1 MNTHMTTYIESVDV
15 QELMNSMR
23 KKKIQLWTEDGKLK
37 FKAPKGVMEP
47 NDLELLKENKEKILD
62 YLESENKTMTIQN
75 DLPNRYKP
83 FPLTD
88 VQSAYLLGRNPG
100 FRYGGV
106 ACHLYMELKYNA
118 LDHKLVE
125 NTWNRLVQRHE
136 MLRATV
142 SNQGFQSI
150 QQETPR
156 FTVSYQDV
164 SSLAIQ
170 EQASV
175 LEKVRGQMSHRVY
188 DTEQWPLFDIAVTTT
203 QWEQK
208 KESVLHFSME
218 FLIADWISMWMLMA
232 EFETLYFNPDIQLSP
247 LSLSFRDYAI
257 AERGI
262 RETPA
267 YAKDRNYWMNR
278 VETLP
283 AGPTL
288 PVSRR
293 ENTASNHFTRN
304 STLIEKKKW
313 ESFKA
318 TANSHGITPTSAVA
332 AVYAYVLERWS
343 ETDHFCLNLTVLNR
357 MPLHP
362 EVHQIVGDFTSVSL
376 LEVDYREP
384 KVFSE
389 TAKNMNIQLFD
400 DLDHPLFTGVEVLRE
415 MTKKQQNG
423 RVLLPVVLTSAI
435 GLLDTGE
442 DAGLK
447 GQIGDYNISQT
458 PQVFIDCQ
466 VVDTAQGLSVNWD
479 TRDGIFPEQMIDD
492 MFSTFETLLN
502 ELSDHPE
509 SWHKK
514 DLITLP
520 SRHQEERDQLNH
532 EPAMLPESLLH
543 EPTFKN
549 FKKNA
554 DKTAIVDEYGSFT
567 YQDIEEKTAAIALQ
581 LQQLGCKEQDKVA
594 ITLPKSHHQVTSVL
608 AVLALGGVY
617 VPIDLNQPVERRTK
631 IIKNAGIKYVLTS
644 DEISQQGYGTEN
656 GVHIIAVDTLQHDKE
671 TGLDTISAHTKQDC
685 NAPAYVIYTSG
696 STGEPKGV
704 MISHLGAMNTIE
716 DINRRFNIDEKDSV
730 LALSQLGFDLSVYD
744 IFGMLGLGGTL
755 IYPNP
760 DRQRDPSHWL
770 ELMQN
775 YQITVWNTAPAL
787 MQMFVNF
794 LETEKQEIRTSLSHF
809 RLALLSGDWIPLNLP
824 DTLKQLVPSVQLIS
838 LGGATEA
845 SIWSN
850 FHMYKGLQP
859 DWNSIPYGRP
869 LSNQGFR
876 ILDEQMR
883 DCPEWKSGD
892 LFITGSGLALEYFND
907 PDLTDERFFLHPSD
921 GERMYKTGDLGR
933 YMPGGEIEFLGRR
946 DKQVKIRGHRIELG
960 EIESALTT
968 HPDVSNAVVIAKT
981 HTENSKIKTLFGF
994 IVPSGNQ
1001 SDSDFTSE
1009 IVQFL
1014 GKKVPAYMV
1023 PSHLQVIDRIPVTVN
1038 GKVDIKKLEELCIL
1052 DTGKTTTGNQDFT
1065 DELEKTIHDLWCSS
1079 LGLDYIDKHQN
1090 LNDFGADS
1098 LISAQMAGKLRD
1110 IFVEK
1115 GQQHLTFD
1123 LILRQILTSPTIADL
1138 ADFFRDQENNA
1149 GVQKKAE
1156 ETKKETRIG
1165 TLTHFGGDSS
1175 GMHRIILH
1183 AGGGTLERYKHLI
1196 REMVN
1201 QNSGAVYGISVGDFD
1216 AYCAI
1221 ESDQLVERISD
1232 DYCASI
1238 IENGAKQVQLIGYS
1252 IGSMIA
1258 VEMARRLSE
1267 KGIEVADLCIIDAIR
1282 VPFKVYDDLFVEFRF
1297 LPNLGINPADAGFGE
1312 MNGKLFMEWV
1322 TQTLQQNKNELP
1334 EGAIFTMQGNSE
1346 LVQISSV
1353 FNKMKAASQSE
1364 RFDAYLDAMK
1374 RLSGR
1379 EMPKELLERTY
1390 RTFAQNFK
1398 ASRFV
1403 SPPYFGD
1410 IRYFK
1415 AKDQGTTT
1423 ATGINDDIVELWSEI
1438 SLGTLDITDI
1448 EGDHLGCVGE
1458 EYTPDLARHLEISDQ

>member
-1 MNTHMTTYIESVDV
+1 MTTYIQSVDV
-15 QELMNSMR
+15 HELMNNMR

-37 FKAPKGVMEP
+37 FKAPKGVMEQ
-47 NDLELLKENKEKILD
+47 NDLEFLKENKAKILD
-62 YLESENKTMTIQN
+62 YLESENKGMTIQE

-118 LDHKLVE
+118 LDHELVE

-156 FTVSYQDV
+156 FRVSYKDV
-164 SSLAIQ
+164 SLLNVS
-170 EQASV
+170 EQTAV
-175 LEKVRGQMSHRVY
+175 LDEVREHMSHRVY
-188 DTEQWPLFDIAVTTT
+188 HTEQWPLFDIAVTTV
-203 QWEQK
+203 QCDQK

-232 EFETLYFNPDIQLSP
+232 EFEKLYFNPGIQLAP
-247 LSLSFRDYAI
+247 LHLSFRDYVI

-267 YAKDRNYWMNR
+267 YAKDKNYWLNR
-278 VETLP
+278 VDTLP
-283 AGPTL
+283 AGPSL
-288 PVSRR
+288 PLSRR
-293 ENTASNHFTRN
+293 ENTSSNHFTRN

-313 ESFKA
+313 ENFKI
-318 TANSHGITPTSAVA
+318 TANSFGITPTSAVA
-332 AVYAYVLERWS
+332 AVYASVLERWS
-343 ETDHFCLNLTVLNR
+343 ETAHFCLNLTVLNR

-384 KVFSE
+384 KIFSE
-389 TAKNMNIQLFD
+389 MAKNMNLQLFD

-435 GLLDTGE
+435 GLLDTDE

-502 ELSDHPE
+502 ELSDTPE
-509 SWHKK
+509 SWYKK

-520 SRHQEERDQLNH
+520 VRHQQERNQLNH
-532 EPAMLPESLLH
+532 ETAPLPEALLH
-543 EPTFKN
+543 EPVIRNCKIF
-549 FKKNA
+549 A
-554 DKTAIVDEYGSFT
+554 DKTAIIDLYGSFT
-567 YQDIEEKTAAIALQ
+567 YKDLEQKASAIALQ
-581 LQQLGCKEQDKVA
+581 LKQLGCKEQDKIAV
-594 ITLPKSHHQVTSVL
+594 TLPKSHHQVTSVL
-608 AVLALGGVY
+608 AILALGGVY
-617 VPIDLNQPVERRTK
+617 VPIDLNQPIERRIK
-631 IIKNAGIKYVLTS
+631 IVQNAGIKYVLTS
-644 DEISQQGYGTEN
+644 DEISRQEYGTDN
-656 GVHIIAVDTLQHDKE
+656 DVHIISVDTLPDNQGIHLEDLS
-671 TGLDTISAHTKQDC
+671 TDTKQDY

-704 MISHLGAMNTIE
+704 VISHLGAMNTIE
-716 DINRRFNIDEKDSV
+716 DMNRRFNINEKDSV

-744 IFGMLGLGGTL
+744 IFGLLGLGGTL
-755 IYPNP
+755 IYPHP

-770 ELMQN
+770 ELMQSN
-775 YQITVWNTAPAL
+775 QITVWNTAPAL
-787 MQMFVNF
+787 MQMFVNY
-794 LETEKQEIRTSLSHF
+794 LETEKQEISTSLSRF

-824 DTLKQLVPSVQLIS
+824 DTLKKIVPSVQLIS

-850 FHMYKGLQP
+850 FHIYKGLQP

-907 PDLTDERFFLHPSD
+907 PLLTQERFFPHPSD

-933 YMPGGEIEFLGRR
+933 YTPGGEMEFLGRK
-946 DKQVKIRGHRIELG
+946 DTQVKIRGHRIELG
-960 EIESALTT
+960 EIESALTL

-981 HTENSKIKTLFGF
+981 HAENNKIKTLFGF
-994 IVPSGNQ
+994 IVPAENQ
-1001 SDSDFTSE
+1001 SDDHFISE
-1009 IVQFL
+1009 LLQFL

-1023 PSHLQVIDRIPVTVN
+1023 PSQIQSIDKIPITHN
-1038 GKVDIKKLEELCIL
+1038 GKVDIKKLEELCIS
-1052 DTGKTTTGNQDFT
+1052 DTGKHTAGAQDFK
-1065 DELEKTIHDLWCSS
+1065 DELEKTIHDLWCNS
-1079 LGLDYIDKHQN
+1079 LSLDHIDKHQN

-1110 IFVEK
+1110 IFSEK
-1115 GQQHLTFD
+1115 GQNNLTFD
-1123 LILRQILTSPTIADL
+1123 LILRQILTSPTISDL
-1138 ADFFRDQENNA
+1138 ADFFRDQENRA
-1149 GVQKKAE
+1149 GGQKKTEAV
-1156 ETKKETRIG
+1156 KKTSHIG
-1165 TLTHFGGDSS
+1165 TLTHFGGDPSET
-1175 GMHRIILH
+1175 HRIILH

-1221 ESDQLVERISD
+1221 ESDQLVERIAD

-1238 IENGAKQVQLIGYS
+1238 IENKAKKVQLIGYS

-1267 KGIEVADLCIIDAIR
+1267 KGIEIVDLCIIDAIR

-1297 LPNLGINPADAGFGE
+1297 LPNLGITPEDAGFGA

-1322 TQTLQQNKNELP
+1322 THTLRENKNELP
-1334 EGAIFTMQGNSE
+1334 EGAIFTMKGSPD
-1346 LVQISSV
+1346 LVQASSV
-1353 FNKMKAASQSE
+1353 FNTMKAASQSE

-1390 RTFAQNFK
+1390 HTFAQNFK

-1415 AKDQGTTT
+1415 AKDQRTTT
-1423 ATGINDDIVELWSEI
+1423 ATGINDDIAELWSEI
-1438 SLGTLDITDI
+1438 SLGKLYIKEI

-1458 EYTPDLARHLEISDQ
+1458 EYAPDLASHLGKFSNQ

>member
-1 MNTHMTTYIESVDV
+1 MTTYIESVDV
-15 QELMNSMR
+15 QELMNNIR

-37 FKAPKGVMEP
+37 FKAPKGVMEQS
-47 NDLELLKENKEKILD
+47 DLELLKENKTKILN
-62 YLESENKTMTIQN
+62 YLESENKAITIQD

-106 ACHLYMELKYNA
+106 ACHLYMELKYNT
-118 LDHKLVE
+118 LDHERVE
-125 NTWNRLVQRHE
+125 NIWNRLVQRHE

-142 SNQGFQSI
+142 SNQGFQTI
-150 QQETPR
+150 LKDTPR
-156 FTVSYQDV
+156 FAISYRNVSP
-164 SSLAIQ
+164 LTAT
-170 EQASV
+170 EQTFA
-175 LEKVRGQMSHRVY
+175 LDEVRKQMSHRVY
-188 DTEQWPLFDIAVTTT
+188 NTEQWPLFDIAVTTT
-203 QWEQK
+203 QSEQK

-232 EFETLYFNPDIQLSP
+232 EFEKLYFNPDMQLSP
-247 LSLSFRDYAI
+247 LNLSFRDYAI

-267 YAKDRNYWMNR
+267 YAKDRNYWLNR

-283 AGPTL
+283 AGPNL

-293 ENTASNHFTRN
+293 ENTSSNHFTRN

-313 ESFKA
+313 EKFKT
-318 TANSHGITPTSAVA
+318 TANSLGITPTSAVA
-332 AVYAYVLERWS
+332 AVYASVLERWS
-343 ETDHFCLNLTVLNR
+343 ENAHFCLNLTVLNR

-376 LEVDYREP
+376 LEVDYRKP

-389 TAKNMNIQLFD
+389 MAKDMNIQLFD

-442 DAGLK
+442 EAGLK

-502 ELSDHPE
+502 ELANTPE
-509 SWHKK
+509 SWHQKE
-514 DLITLP
+514 LVTLP
-520 SRHQEERDQLNH
+520 VRHQQERNRLNH
-532 EPAMLPESLLH
+532 EPATLPEVLLH
-543 EPTFKN
+543 EPIINQFKTL
-549 FKKNA
+549 A
-554 DKTAIVDEYGSFT
+554 DKTAIVDQYGSFT
-567 YQDIEEKTAAIALQ
+567 YKEIEQKAVAIALQ
-581 LQQLGCKEQDKVA
+581 LQQLGCREQDKVA
-594 ITLPKSHHQVTSVL
+594 ITLPKSHHQVASVL

-631 IIKNAGIKYVLTS
+631 IIKNAGIKYVLTA
-644 DEISQQGYGTEN
+644 DEINQQGYGVEN
-656 GVHIIAVDTLQHDKE
+656 EVHVIPVDTLLIHEE
-671 TGLDTISAHTKQDC
+671 TSLDEIATTNQDR

-704 MISHLGAMNTIE
+704 VISHLGAMNTIE
-716 DINRRFNIDEKDSV
+716 DINRRFQINEKDSV

-744 IFGMLGLGGTL
+744 IFGLLGLGGTI
-755 IYPNP
+755 IYPHP
-760 DRQRDPSHWL
+760 DRQRDPSHWM

-775 YQITVWNTAPAL
+775 HQITVWNTAPAL

-794 LETEKQEIRTSLSHF
+794 LESEKQEIAISLSHF
-809 RLALLSGDWIPLNLP
+809 RIALLSGDWIPLNLP
-824 DTLKQLVPSVQLIS
+824 DTLKQMVPSVQLIS

-850 FHMYKGLQP
+850 FHVYKGLQQ

-907 PDLTDERFFLHPSD
+907 PELTNERFFPHPAD

-933 YMPGGEIEFLGRR
+933 YTSGGEIEFLGRR

-960 EIESALTT
+960 EIESALAL
-968 HPDVSNAVVIAKT
+968 HPDVSNAVVITKT
-981 HTENSKIKTLFGF
+981 HTENTKIKTLFGF
-994 IVPSGNQ
+994 IVPVENQ
-1001 SDSDFTSE
+1001 SETDLVAE
-1009 IVQFL
+1009 LLPFL
-1014 GKKVPAYMV
+1014 SKKVPSYMV
-1023 PSHLQVIDRIPVTVN
+1023 PSHLQVIDSIPVTVN
-1038 GKVDIKKLEELCIL
+1038 GKVDVKKLEELCVFE
-1052 DTGKTTTGNQDFT
+1052 TAQNNSGTQDFT
-1065 DELEKTIHDLWCSS
+1065 DELEKTIHDLWGSS
-1079 LGLDYIDKHQN
+1079 LGIDYIDKYQN

-1115 GQQHLTFD
+1115 GQNNLTFD
-1123 LILRQILTSPTIADL
+1123 LILRQILTSPTIAEL
-1138 ADFFRDQENNA
+1138 ADFFRDQEQNA
-1149 GVQKKAE
+1149 GIQKKIEKAQ
-1156 ETKKETRIG
+1156 KATRIG
-1165 TLTHFGGDSS
+1165 TLTHFGGDTS
-1175 GMHRIILH
+1175 GTHRIILH

-1201 QNSGAVYGISVGDFD
+1201 QGSGAVYGISVGDFD

-1238 IENGAKQVQLIGYS
+1238 IENGARKVQLIGYS

-1267 KGIEVADLCIIDAIR
+1267 KGIEVVDLCIIDAIR

-1297 LPNLGINPADAGFGE
+1297 LPNLGITPADAGFGE

-1322 TQTLQQNKNELP
+1322 TNTLQENKNELP
-1334 EGAIFTMQGNSE
+1334 EGAIFTMQGNNE

-1353 FNKMKAASQSE
+1353 FDTMKSTSQSD

-1390 RTFAQNFK
+1390 STFAQNFK

-1438 SLGTLDITDI
+1438 SIGTLHITEI

-1458 EYTPDLARHLEISDQ
+1458 EYAPDLASYLGEFSNQ

>member
-1 MNTHMTTYIESVDV
+1 MTTYIESVDV

-47 NDLELLKENKEKILD
+47 HDIELLKENKTQILD
-62 YLESENKTMTIQN
+62 YLEAEKKAITIN
-75 DLPNRYKP
+75 DDLPNRYKP

-106 ACHLYMELKYNA
+106 ACHLYMELKYNP
-118 LDHKLVE
+118 LDHGLVE
-125 NTWNRLVQRHE
+125 NTWNTLVQRHE

-142 SNQGFQSI
+142 SNQGFQTI
-150 QQETPR
+150 QKETPR
-156 FTVSYQDV
+156 FKVSYQDV
-164 SSLAIQ
+164 SMLAIP
-170 EQASV
+170 EQTNTLTNV
-175 LEKVRGQMSHRVY
+175 REKMSHRVY
-188 DTEQWPLFDIAVTTT
+188 NTEQWPLFDIAVTTT
-203 QWEQK
+203 QSDKK

-232 EFETLYFNPDIQLSP
+232 EFEKLYFNPDTQLSP

-257 AERGI
+257 AERGV
-262 RETPA
+262 RETAA
-267 YAKDRNYWMNR
+267 YARDRTYWMNR

-283 AGPTL
+283 SGPTL
-288 PVSRR
+288 PASRR
-293 ENTASNHFTRN
+293 ENTSANHFTRN
-304 STLIEKKKW
+304 STLIGKQKW
-313 ESFKA
+313 ENFKT
-318 TANSHGITPTSAVA
+318 TANSYGITPTSAVA
-332 AVYAYVLERWS
+332 AVYASVLERWS
-343 ETDHFCLNLTVLNR
+343 ETAHFCLNLTVLNR

-376 LEVDYREP
+376 LEVDCREQ
-384 KVFSE
+384 KAFSE
-389 TAKNMNIQLFD
+389 MAKDMNIQLFD
-400 DLDHPLFTGVEVLRE
+400 DLDHTLFTGVEVLRE

-423 RVLLPVVLTSAI
+423 RVILPVVLTSAI
-435 GLLDTGE
+435 GLLDTG
-442 DAGLK
+442 DDTGLK

-479 TRDGIFPEQMIDD
+479 TRDGIFPENMIDD
-492 MFSTFETLLN
+492 MFSTFEMLLN
-502 ELSDHPE
+502 QLAENPEFWSKKELVSLSDRQQ
-509 SWHKK
+509 
-514 DLITLP
+514 L
-520 SRHQEERDQLNH
+520 ERNQLNH
-532 EPAMLPESLLH
+532 EFATLPEALLH
-543 EPTFKN
+543 ESVMIHFKTLPE
-549 FKKNA
+549 
-554 DKTAIVDEYGSFT
+554 KTAVVDQYGSFT
-567 YQDIEEKTAAIALQ
+567 YKDIEQKAAAIALQ
-581 LQQLGCKEQDKVA
+581 LKQLGCREQDKVA

-608 AVLALGGVY
+608 AALALGGVY
-617 VPIDLNQPVERRTK
+617 VPIDLNQPAERRTK
-631 IIKNAGIKYVLTS
+631 IIKNAGIRYVLTS
-644 DEISQQGYGTEN
+644 YEISQQGYGVEDD
-656 GVHIIAVDTLQHDKE
+656 VHIITVDTLQDHTE
-671 TGLDTISAHTKQDC
+671 TDLEDISSKTKQ
-685 NAPAYVIYTSG
+685 NPSAPAYVIYTSG

-704 MISHLGAMNTIE
+704 VISHVGAMNTIE
-716 DINRRFNIDEKDSV
+716 DINRRFNIDEKHSV

-744 IFGMLGLGGTL
+744 IFGILGLGGTI
-755 IYPNP
+755 IYPQP

-775 YQITVWNTAPAL
+775 QKITVWNTAPAL

-794 LETEKQEIRTSLSHF
+794 LETEKQEVSTSLSHF

-824 DTLKQLVPSVQLIS
+824 DTLKQMVPSVQLIS

-850 FHMYKGLQP
+850 FHIYKGLQP

-907 PDLTDERFFLHPSD
+907 PDLTNERFFPHPAD
-921 GERMYKTGDLGR
+921 AERMYKTGDLGR
-933 YMPGGEIEFLGRR
+933 YTPGGEIEFLGRR

-960 EIESALTT
+960 EIESALTD

-981 HTENSKIKTLFGF
+981 NTENSKIKTLFGF
-994 IVPSGNQ
+994 IVPATDQ
-1001 SDSDFTSE
+1001 SEGYLTSE
-1009 IVQFL
+1009 LLQFL
-1014 GKKVPAYMV
+1014 GKKVPSYMV
-1023 PSHLQVIDRIPVTVN
+1023 PSHIQLVDKIPVTVN
-1038 GKVDIKKLEELCIL
+1038 GKVDVKKLEDLCVFEAE
-1052 DTGKTTTGNQDFT
+1052 KNAAGNQDFK
-1065 DELEKTIHDLWCSS
+1065 DELEKTIYDLWCSS
-1079 LGLDYIDKHQN
+1079 LGTDNIGKHQN

-1110 IFVEK
+1110 IFAGK
-1115 GQQHLTFD
+1115 GSSNLTFD

-1138 ADFFRDQENNA
+1138 ADFFRDHEHNA
-1149 GVQKKAE
+1149 GTQKKTE
-1156 ETKKETRIG
+1156 ESKKATRIG
-1165 TLTHFGGDSS
+1165 TLTHFGGDPS
-1175 GMHRIILH
+1175 GIHRIILH

-1201 QNSGAVYGISVGDFD
+1201 QQSGAVYGISVGDFD
-1216 AYCAI
+1216 AYCSI
-1221 ESDQLVERISD
+1221 ESDELVERIAD

-1238 IENGAKQVQLIGYS
+1238 IENGAKKIQLIGYS

-1267 KGIEVADLCIIDAIR
+1267 KGIEVIDLCIIDAIR
-1282 VPFKVYDDLFVEFRF
+1282 VPFKVYDDLFIEFRF
-1297 LPNLGINPADAGFGE
+1297 LPNLGITPADAGFGE
-1312 MNGKLFMEWV
+1312 MNGNIFMEWV
-1322 TQTLQQNKNELP
+1322 TRTLQENRNELP
-1334 EGAIFTMQGNSE
+1334 EESIFTMQGSNE
-1346 LVQISSV
+1346 LIQASSV
-1353 FNKMKAASQSE
+1353 FNHMKAVSQSD
-1364 RFDAYLDAMK
+1364 RFDAYLNAMK
-1374 RLSGR
+1374 NLSGR
-1379 EMPKELLERTY
+1379 EMPKEMLERMY
-1390 RTFAQNFK
+1390 STFAQNFK

-1415 AKDQGTTT
+1415 AKDQRTTT

-1438 SLGTLDITDI
+1438 SIGKLHITGI

-1458 EYTPDLARHLEISDQ
+1458 EYAPDLAVHLGKISDQ

>member
-1 MNTHMTTYIESVDV
+1 MTTYIESVDV
-15 QELMNSMR
+15 QELMSSMR

-37 FKAPKGVMEP
+37 FKAPKGVMEQS
-47 NDLELLKENKEKILD
+47 DMELLKENKAKILE
-62 YLESENKTMTIQN
+62 YLESENNVMTIHN

-118 LDHKLVE
+118 LDHELVE
-125 NTWNRLVQRHE
+125 NVWNGLVQRHE

-142 SNQGFQSI
+142 SNQGFQTI
-150 QQETPR
+150 HKEIPR
-156 FTVSYQDV
+156 FKVSDNDV
-164 SSLAIQ
+164 STLAIQ
-170 EQASV
+170 EQAAA
-175 LEKVRGQMSHRVY
+175 LEEVRGRMSHRVY

-203 QWEQK
+203 QSGQK
-208 KESVLHFSME
+208 KESILHFSME

-232 EFETLYFNPDIQLSP
+232 EFEKLYFNPHAQLSP

-257 AERGI
+257 AERGV
-262 RETPA
+262 RETAA
-267 YAKDRNYWMNR
+267 YARDRNYWLNR

-283 AGPTL
+283 AGPNL

-293 ENTASNHFTRN
+293 EDTSSNHFTRN
-304 STLIEKKKW
+304 STLIGKKKW

-318 TANSHGITPTSAVA
+318 IATSYGITPTSAVA
-332 AVYAYVLERWS
+332 AVYASVLERWS
-343 ETDHFCLNLTVLNR
+343 ETAHFCLNLTVLNR

-376 LEVDYREP
+376 LEVDGREQ
-384 KVFSE
+384 KIFSE
-389 TAKNMNIQLFD
+389 RAKDMNIQLFD
-400 DLDHPLFTGVEVLRE
+400 DLDHTLFTGVEVLRE

-435 GLLDTGE
+435 GLLDTSE

-466 VVDTAQGLSVNWD
+466 VVDTTQGLSVNWD
-479 TRDGIFPEQMIDD
+479 TRDGIFPEHMIDD
-492 MFSTFETLLN
+492 MFSTFEMLLH
-502 ELSDHPE
+502 ELADNPN
-509 SWHKK
+509 SWNKKELVSLPKRHK
-514 DLITLP
+514 
-520 SRHQEERDQLNH
+520 QERDQLNH
-532 EPAMLPESLLH
+532 EPAPLPEALLH
-543 EPTFKN
+543 EPVIKN
-549 FKKNA
+549 FKHFA
-554 DKTAIVDEYGSFT
+554 DKRAIMDQYGSFT
-567 YQDIEEKTAAIALQ
+567 YQDIAQKAAAIALQ
-581 LQQLGCKEQDKVA
+581 LRQLGCGEQDKVV
-594 ITLPKSHHQVTSVL
+594 ITLPKSHHQVTAVL

-617 VPIDLNQPVERRTK
+617 VPIDLNQPVERRAK
-631 IIKNAGIKYVLTS
+631 IIRNAGIRYVLTS
-644 DEISQQGYGTEN
+644 DEINNQGYGVEQ
-656 GVHIIAVDTLQHDKE
+656 GVHLIAVDTLANNKE
-671 TGLDTISAHTKQDC
+671 TSLEEISANTKQDR

-704 MISHLGAMNTIE
+704 VISHLGAMNTIE
-716 DINRRFNIDEKDSV
+716 DINRRFSIDEKDSV

-744 IFGMLGLGGTL
+744 IFGLLGLGGTI
-755 IYPNP
+755 IYPHP

-775 YQITVWNTAPAL
+775 HQITIWNTAPAL

-794 LETEKQEIRTSLSHF
+794 LETEKQEISTSLSHF
-809 RLALLSGDWIPLNLP
+809 RIALLSGDWIPLNLP

-850 FHMYKGLQP
+850 FHVYKGLQP

-869 LSNQGFR
+869 LSNQGLR

-883 DCPEWKSGD
+883 NCPEWKSGD
-892 LFITGSGLALEYFND
+892 LFITGTGLALEYFND
-907 PDLTDERFFLHPSD
+907 PELTEERFFHHPAD

-933 YMPGGEIEFLGRR
+933 YIPGGEIEFLGRR

-960 EIESALTT
+960 EIESALTA
-968 HPDVSNAVVIAKT
+968 HPEVSNAVVIAKD
-981 HTENSKIKTLFGF
+981 HVENSKIKTLFGF
-994 IVPSGNQ
+994 IVPAGDR
-1001 SDSDFTSE
+1001 SDADLTSDLLL
-1009 IVQFL
+1009 FL
-1014 GKKVPAYMV
+1014 GKKVPSYMV
-1023 PSHLQVIDRIPVTVN
+1023 PSHIQLIDKIPVTVN
-1038 GKVDIKKLEELCIL
+1038 GKVDAKKLEELCVF
-1052 DTGKTTTGNQDFT
+1052 DTDHTTAENQDFK

-1079 LGLDYIDKHQN
+1079 LGVGSIGKHQN

-1110 IFVEK
+1110 IFANK
-1115 GQQHLTFD
+1115 GQTNLTFD
-1123 LILRQILTSPTIADL
+1123 LILRQILTSPTIAGL
-1138 ADFFRDQENNA
+1138 ADFFREQEQNT

-1156 ETKKETRIG
+1156 ESKKATRIG
-1165 TLTHFGGDSS
+1165 TLTHFGGDPYSV
-1175 GMHRIILH
+1175 HRIILH

-1201 QNSGAVYGISVGDFD
+1201 QHSGAVYGISVGDFD

-1221 ESDQLVERISD
+1221 ESDQLVERIAD
-1232 DYCASI
+1232 DYCTSI
-1238 IENGAKQVQLIGYS
+1238 IENGARRVQLIGYS

-1267 KGIEVADLCIIDAIR
+1267 KGIEVVDLCIIDAIR
-1282 VPFKVYDDLFVEFRF
+1282 VPFKVHDDLFVEFRF
-1297 LPNLGINPADAGFGE
+1297 LPNLGITPADAGFGE
-1312 MNGKLFMEWV
+1312 MNGKLFMDWM
-1322 TQTLQQNKNELP
+1322 TNTLQENRNELP
-1334 EGAIFTMQGNSE
+1334 EGAIFSIAGNRE
-1346 LVQISSV
+1346 LIQISSV
-1353 FNKMKAASQSE
+1353 FNKMKVTSQSD

-1390 RTFAQNFK
+1390 STFAQNFK

-1415 AKDQGTTT
+1415 AKDQRTTT

-1438 SLGTLDITDI
+1438 SLGQLHITDI

-1458 EYTPDLARHLEISDQ
+1458 EYAPDLAGHLGKFSDQ

>member
-1 MNTHMTTYIESVDV
+1 MTTYIEPVDV
-15 QELMNSMR
+15 QELMSSMR

-47 NDLELLKENKEKILD
+47 SDMELLKENKAQILE
-62 YLESENKTMTIQN
+62 YLESENKVITIHD
-75 DLPNRYKP
+75 DLANRYKP

-118 LDHKLVE
+118 LDHELVE

-142 SNQGFQSI
+142 SNQGFQTI
-150 QQETPR
+150 QKETPR
-156 FTVSYQDV
+156 FKVSYQDV
-164 SSLAIQ
+164 SALATP
-170 EQASV
+170 EQASA
-175 LEKVRGQMSHRVY
+175 LDEVRGRMSHRVY

-203 QWEQK
+203 QSGQK

-232 EFETLYFNPDIQLSP
+232 EFEKLYFNPGTQLAP

-257 AERGI
+257 AERGV
-262 RETPA
+262 RETAA
-267 YAKDRNYWMNR
+267 YARDRNYWLNR

-283 AGPTL
+283 VGPNL

-293 ENTASNHFTRN
+293 EDTSSNHFTRN
-304 STLIEKKKW
+304 STLIGKKKW

-318 TANSHGITPTSAVA
+318 IATSYGITPTSAVA
-332 AVYAYVLERWS
+332 AVYASVLERWS
-343 ETDHFCLNLTVLNR
+343 ETAHFCLNLTVLNR

-376 LEVDYREP
+376 LEVDCREQ
-384 KVFSE
+384 KIFSE
-389 TAKNMNIQLFD
+389 RAKDMNIQLFD
-400 DLDHPLFTGVEVLRE
+400 DLDHTLFTGVEVLRE

-442 DAGLK
+442 EAGLK

-479 TRDGIFPEQMIDD
+479 TRDGIFPAPMIDD
-492 MFSTFETLLN
+492 MFSTFEMLLN
-502 ELSDHPE
+502 ELADNPGSWNKKEPVSLPE
-509 SWHKK
+509 RHK
-514 DLITLP
+514 
-520 SRHQEERDQLNH
+520 QERDQLNH
-532 EPAMLPESLLH
+532 EPATLPEALLH
-543 EPTFKN
+543 EPVIKN
-549 FKKNA
+549 FKHFT
-554 DKTAIVDEYGSFT
+554 DKTAITDQYGSFT
-567 YQDIEEKTAAIALQ
+567 YRDIGQKAAAIALQ
-581 LQQLGCKEQDKVA
+581 LKQLGCGEQDKVA
-594 ITLPKSHHQVTSVL
+594 ITLPKSHHQVTAVL
-608 AVLALGGVY
+608 AVLASGGVY
-617 VPIDLNQPVERRTK
+617 VPIDLNQPIERRAK
-631 IIKNAGIKYVLTS
+631 IINNAGIRYVLTS
-644 DEISQQGYGTEN
+644 DEINQQGYGVEN
-656 GVHIIAVDTLQHDKE
+656 GVHIIAVDTLENNKE
-671 TGLDTISAHTKQDC
+671 ISLEEISANTKQDR
-685 NAPAYVIYTSG
+685 NVPAYVIYTSG

-704 MISHLGAMNTIE
+704 VISHLGAMNTIE
-716 DINRRFNIDEKDSV
+716 DINRRFSIDEKDSV

-744 IFGMLGLGGTL
+744 IFGLLGLGGTI
-755 IYPNP
+755 IYPHP

-775 YQITVWNTAPAL
+775 QQITVWNTAPAL

-794 LETEKQEIRTSLSHF
+794 LETEKQESSSSLSHF
-809 RLALLSGDWIPLNLP
+809 RIALLSGDWIPLNLP

-850 FHMYKGLQP
+850 FHIYKGLQP

-892 LFITGSGLALEYFND
+892 LFITGTGLALEYFND
-907 PDLTDERFFLHPSD
+907 PELTQERFFPHPED

-933 YMPGGEIEFLGRR
+933 YMPGGEIEFLGRK

-960 EIESALTT
+960 EIESALTA
-968 HPDVSNAVVIAKT
+968 HPEVSNAVVIAKA
-981 HTENSKIKTLFGF
+981 HAENSKIKTLFGF
-994 IVPSGNQ
+994 IVPAGDR
-1001 SDSDFTSE
+1001 SDAE
-1009 IVQFL
+1009 LIAELLQFL
-1014 GKKVPAYMV
+1014 GKKVPSYMV
-1023 PSHLQVIDRIPVTVN
+1023 PSHIQLIDKVPVTIN
-1038 GKVDIKKLEELCIL
+1038 GKVDVKKLEELCVF
-1052 DTGKTTTGNQDFT
+1052 DTDHNTAGNQDFK

-1079 LGLDYIDKHQN
+1079 LGVDSIGKHQN

-1110 IFVEK
+1110 IFAEK
-1115 GQQHLTFD
+1115 GQINLTFD
-1123 LILRQILTSPTIADL
+1123 LILRQILTSPTITGL
-1138 ADFFRDQENNA
+1138 ADFFREQEQNA

-1156 ETKKETRIG
+1156 ESKKATRIG
-1165 TLTHFGGDSS
+1165 TLTHFGGDPS
-1175 GMHRIILH
+1175 GVHRIILH

-1221 ESDQLVERISD
+1221 ESDQLVERIAD

-1238 IENGAKQVQLIGYS
+1238 IENGARQVQLIGYS

-1258 VEMARRLSE
+1258 VEIARRLSE
-1267 KGIEVADLCIIDAIR
+1267 KGIEVIDLCIIDAIR

-1297 LPNLGINPADAGFGE
+1297 LPNLGITPADAGFGE
-1312 MNGKLFMEWV
+1312 MNGKRFMNWV
-1322 TQTLQQNKNELP
+1322 TQTLQENRNELP
-1334 EGAIFTMQGNSE
+1334 EGAIFNIEGNSE
-1346 LVQISSV
+1346 LVQMSSV
-1353 FNKMKAASQSE
+1353 FNKMKATSQSD

-1390 RTFAQNFK
+1390 STFAQNFK

-1415 AKDQGTTT
+1415 AKDQRTTT

-1438 SLGTLDITDI
+1438 SLGQLHITDI

-1458 EYTPDLARHLEISDQ
+1458 EYAPDLAGHLGKFSDQ

>member
-1 MNTHMTTYIESVDV
+1 MTTSIESVDV
-15 QELMNSMR
+15 QELMNTMQ

-37 FKAPKGVMEP
+37 FKAPKGVMDP
-47 NDLELLKENKEKILD
+47 SDLELLKENKTQIVNF
-62 YLESENKTMTIQN
+62 LESENKTITIQN
-75 DLPNRYKP
+75 DLPNRYRP

-118 LDHKLVE
+118 LDHELVE
-125 NTWNRLVQRHE
+125 NIWNRLVQRHE

-150 QQETPR
+150 LQETPR
-156 FTVSYQDV
+156 FKVSYKDV
-164 SSLAIQ
+164 SSLAAQ
-170 EQASV
+170 EQISA
-175 LEKVRGQMSHRVY
+175 LEEVRERMSHRVY
-188 DTEQWPLFDIAVTTT
+188 DTEQWSLFDIAVTTT
-203 QWEQK
+203 QLEQK
-208 KESVLHFSME
+208 NESVLHFSME

-232 EFETLYFNPDIQLSP
+232 EFEKLYFNPDIQLTP
-247 LSLSFRDYAI
+247 LNLSFRDYAI

-262 RETPA
+262 RETSA
-267 YAKDRNYWMNR
+267 YAKDRNYWLNR

-293 ENTASNHFTRN
+293 ENTSSNHFTRN
-304 STLIEKKKW
+304 STLIERKKW
-313 ESFKA
+313 ENFK
-318 TANSHGITPTSAVA
+318 TIANSHGITPTSAVA
-332 AVYAYVLERWS
+332 AVYASVLERWS
-343 ETDHFCLNLTVLNR
+343 ETAHFCLNLTVLNR

-362 EVHQIVGDFTSVSL
+362 EVHHIVGDFTSVSL

-384 KVFSE
+384 KIFSE
-389 TAKNMNIQLFD
+389 MAKNMNIQLFD
-400 DLDHPLFTGVEVLRE
+400 DLDHPLFTGIEVLRE

-479 TRDGIFPEQMIDD
+479 TRDGIFPEHMIDD

-514 DLITLP
+514 ELVSLP
-520 SRHQEERDQLNH
+520 VRHQQERDQLNH
-532 EPAMLPESLLH
+532 EPATLPEALLH
-543 EPTFKN
+543 EPILKN
-549 FKKNA
+549 FKTFA
-554 DKTAIVDEYGSFT
+554 DKTAIIDQYGSFT
-567 YQDIEEKTAAIALQ
+567 YKDIEQKAAAIALQ
-581 LQQLGCKEQDKVA
+581 LKKLGCKEQDKVA
-594 ITLPKSHHQVTSVL
+594 ITLPKSHHQVASVL

-617 VPIDLNQPVERRTK
+617 VPIDLNQPIDRRTK
-631 IIKNAGIKYVLTS
+631 IIKNADIKYVLTS
-644 DEISQQGYGTEN
+644 EEINQQGYGIEN
-656 GVHIIAVDTLQHDKE
+656 GVHIIPVDSLQNHKE
-671 TGLDTISAHTKQDC
+671 TSLEEISENIRQDR
-685 NAPAYVIYTSG
+685 NAAAYVIYTSG

-704 MISHLGAMNTIE
+704 VISHLGAMNTIE
-716 DINRRFNIDEKDSV
+716 DLNRRFNINENDSV

-744 IFGMLGLGGTL
+744 IFGLLGLGGT
-755 IYPNP
+755 IVYPHA

-775 YQITVWNTAPAL
+775 HQTTVWNTAPAL

-794 LETEKQEIRTSLSHF
+794 LETEKQEISASLRYF
-809 RLALLSGDWIPLNLP
+809 RIALLSGDWIPLNLP

-850 FHMYKGLQP
+850 FHIYKGLQS

-869 LSNQGFR
+869 FSNQGFR

-907 PDLTDERFFLHPSD
+907 PELTNERFFSHTSD

-960 EIESALTT
+960 EIESALTLHT
-968 HPDVSNAVVIAKT
+968 DVSNAVVIAKT
-981 HTENSKIKTLFGF
+981 HTENNKIKTLFGF
-994 IVPSGNQ
+994 IVPSENQ
-1001 SDSDFTSE
+1001 SETDVSSE
-1009 IVQFL
+1009 ILQFL

-1023 PSHLQVIDRIPVTVN
+1023 PSHIQVIDKIPVTVN
-1038 GKVDIKKLEELCIL
+1038 GKVDIKKLEELCII
-1052 DTGKTTTGNQDFT
+1052 DTGKTTSDSQDFK
-1065 DELEKTIHDLWCSS
+1065 DELEKTIHDLWAAS
-1079 LGLDYIDKHQN
+1079 LGIDHINIHQN

-1110 IFVEK
+1110 IFAEK
-1115 GQQHLTFD
+1115 GQNNMTFD
-1123 LILRQILTSPTIADL
+1123 LILRQILTAPTIADL
-1138 ADFFRDQENNA
+1138 ADFFREQSQNTE
-1149 GVQKKAE
+1149 VQKKVK
-1156 ETKKETRIG
+1156 ETKKTTRIG
-1165 TLTHFGGDSS
+1165 TLTHFGGNTAEV
-1175 GMHRIILH
+1175 HRIILH

-1201 QNSGAVYGISVGDFD
+1201 QNSGAVYGVSVGDFD

-1221 ESDQLVERISD
+1221 ESDQLVERIAD
-1232 DYCASI
+1232 DYCSSI
-1238 IENGAKQVQLIGYS
+1238 IENGAKKVQLIGYS

-1267 KGIEVADLCIIDAIR
+1267 KGIEVIDLCIIDAIR

-1297 LPNLGINPADAGFGE
+1297 LPNLGITPADAGFGE
-1312 MNGKLFMEWV
+1312 MNGKLFMDWV
-1322 TQTLQQNKNELP
+1322 THTLQENKNELP
-1334 EGAIFTMQGNSE
+1334 EGAIFNLQGSKE
-1346 LVQISSV
+1346 LVQVSSV
-1353 FNKMKAASQSE
+1353 FNNMKAVSQSE

-1390 RTFAQNFK
+1390 GTFAQNFK

-1415 AKDQGTTT
+1415 AKDQRTTT

-1438 SLGTLDITDI
+1438 SLGKLHLTDI

-1458 EYTPDLARHLEISDQ
+1458 EYAPKLAGYLGQI

>member
-1 MNTHMTTYIESVDV
+1 MTTYIEPVDV
-15 QELMNSMR
+15 QELMSSMR

-47 NDLELLKENKEKILD
+47 SDMELLKENKAQILE
-62 YLESENKTMTIQN
+62 YLESENKVITIHD

-118 LDHKLVE
+118 LDHELVE

-142 SNQGFQSI
+142 SNQGFQTI
-150 QQETPR
+150 HKETPH
-156 FTVSYQDV
+156 FKVSYQDV
-164 SSLAIQ
+164 AAFTVPEQSSALD
-170 EQASV
+170 E
-175 LEKVRGQMSHRVY
+175 VRGRMSHRVY

-203 QWEQK
+203 QSGQK

-232 EFETLYFNPDIQLSP
+232 EFEKLYFNPGTQLSP

-262 RETPA
+262 RETAA
-267 YAKDRNYWMNR
+267 YSRDRNYWMNR

-283 AGPTL
+283 AGPNL

-293 ENTASNHFTRN
+293 EDTSSNHFTRN
-304 STLIEKKKW
+304 STLIGKKKW

-318 TANSHGITPTSAVA
+318 MATSYGITPTSAVA
-332 AVYAYVLERWS
+332 AVYASVLERWS
-343 ETDHFCLNLTVLNR
+343 DTAHFCLNLTVLNR

-376 LEVDYREP
+376 LEVDGREQ
-384 KVFSE
+384 KIFSE
-389 TAKNMNIQLFD
+389 RAKDMNIQLFD
-400 DLDHPLFTGVEVLRE
+400 DLDHTLFTGVEVLRE

-442 DAGLK
+442 EAGLK

-479 TRDGIFPEQMIDD
+479 TRDGIFPAPMIDD
-492 MFSTFETLLN
+492 MFSTFEMLLN
-502 ELSDHPE
+502 ELADNPGSWNKKELISLPE
-509 SWHKK
+509 RHK
-514 DLITLP
+514 
-520 SRHQEERDQLNH
+520 QERDQLNH
-532 EPAMLPESLLH
+532 EPATLPEALLH
-543 EPTFKN
+543 EPVIKN
-549 FKKNA
+549 FRHFA
-554 DKTAIVDEYGSFT
+554 DKTAIMDQYGSFT
-567 YQDIEEKTAAIALQ
+567 YQDIEQKAAAIALQ
-581 LQQLGCKEQDKVA
+581 LRQLGCGRQDKVA

-608 AVLALGGVY
+608 AVLASGGVY
-617 VPIDLNQPVERRTK
+617 VPIDLNQPVERRAK
-631 IIKNAGIKYVLTS
+631 IIRNAGIRYVLTS
-644 DEISQQGYGTEN
+644 DEINNQGYGVEE
-656 GVHIIAVDTLQHDKE
+656 GVHIIAVDTLESNKE
-671 TGLDTISAHTKQDC
+671 TSLEEISANTQQDR
-685 NAPAYVIYTSG
+685 NVPAYVIYTSG

-704 MISHLGAMNTIE
+704 VISHLGAMNTIE
-716 DINRRFNIDEKDSV
+716 DINRRFSIDEKDSV

-744 IFGMLGLGGTL
+744 IFGLLGLGGTI
-755 IYPNP
+755 IYPHP

-775 YQITVWNTAPAL
+775 QQITVWNTAPAL

-794 LETEKQEIRTSLSHF
+794 LETEKQDISSSLSHF
-809 RLALLSGDWIPLNLP
+809 RIALLSGDWIPLNLP

-850 FHMYKGLQP
+850 FHVYKGLQP

-892 LFITGSGLALEYFND
+892 LFITGTGLALEYFND
-907 PDLTDERFFLHPSD
+907 PELTRECFFPHPED

-960 EIESALTT
+960 EIESALTA
-968 HPDVSNAVVIAKT
+968 HPEVSNAVVIAKA
-981 HTENSKIKTLFGF
+981 HAENSKIKTLFGF
-994 IVPSGNQ
+994 IVPAGDR
-1001 SDSDFTSE
+1001 SDADLTAE
-1009 IVQFL
+1009 LLQFL
-1014 GKKVPAYMV
+1014 SKKVPSYMV
-1023 PSHLQVIDRIPVTVN
+1023 PSHIQLIDKIPVTVN
-1038 GKVDIKKLEELCIL
+1038 GKVDAKKLEALCVF
-1052 DTGKTTTGNQDFT
+1052 DTDHTTAGNQDFK

-1079 LGLDYIDKHQN
+1079 LGVDSIGKHQN

-1110 IFVEK
+1110 IFAEK
-1115 GQQHLTFD
+1115 GQTNLTFD
-1123 LILRQILTSPTIADL
+1123 LILRQILTSPTIAGL
-1138 ADFFRDQENNA
+1138 ADFFREQEQNA
-1149 GVQKKAE
+1149 GVQKKTE
-1156 ETKKETRIG
+1156 ESKKATRIG
-1165 TLTHFGGDSS
+1165 TLTHFGGDPSS
-1175 GMHRIILH
+1175 VHRIILH

-1221 ESDQLVERISD
+1221 ESDQLVEHIAD

-1238 IENGAKQVQLIGYS
+1238 IENGARQVQLIGYS

-1267 KGIEVADLCIIDAIR
+1267 KGIEVIDLCIIDAIR

-1297 LPNLGINPADAGFGE
+1297 LPNLGITPADAGFGE
-1312 MNGKLFMEWV
+1312 MNGKLFMDWV
-1322 TQTLQQNKNELP
+1322 TQTLQENRNELP
-1334 EGAIFTMQGNSE
+1334 EGAIFNIEGNSE
-1346 LVQISSV
+1346 LVQVSSV
-1353 FNKMKAASQSE
+1353 FNKMKATSQSD

-1390 RTFAQNFK
+1390 STFAQNFK

-1415 AKDQGTTT
+1415 AKDQRTTT

-1438 SLGTLDITDI
+1438 SLGQLHITDI

-1458 EYTPDLARHLEISDQ
+1458 EYAPDLAGHLGKFSDQ

>member
-1 MNTHMTTYIESVDV
+1 MTTYIESVDV
-15 QELMNSMR
+15 QELMNNMR
-23 KKKIQLWTEDGKLK
+23 KKKIQLWTEEGKLK

-47 NDLELLKENKEKILD
+47 NDLELLKENKTKIVAF
-62 YLESENKTMTIQN
+62 LESENKTITVQN
-75 DLPNRYKP
+75 DLTNRYKP

-118 LDHKLVE
+118 LDHNLVE
-125 NTWNRLVQRHE
+125 NIWNRLVERHE

-150 QQETPR
+150 QHETPR
-156 FTVSYQDV
+156 FRVSHKDV
-164 SSLAIQ
+164 SPLASQ

-175 LEKVRGQMSHRVY
+175 LEEVREQMSHRVY
-188 DTEQWPLFDIAVTTT
+188 NTEQWPLFDIAVTTT
-203 QWEQK
+203 QLGQK
-208 KESVLHFSME
+208 KESVFHFSME

-232 EFETLYFNPDIQLSP
+232 EFEKLYFNPDVQLPS
-247 LSLSFRDYAI
+247 LNLSFRDYAI

-267 YAKDRNYWMNR
+267 YAKDRNYWLNR

-283 AGPTL
+283 AGPVL
-288 PVSRR
+288 PASRR
-293 ENTASNHFTRN
+293 ENTSSNHFSRN
-304 STLIEKKKW
+304 STLIEKEKW
-313 ESFKA
+313 EHFKT

-332 AVYAYVLERWS
+332 TVYASVLERWS
-343 ETDHFCLNLTVLNR
+343 ETAHFCLNLTVLNR

-389 TAKNMNIQLFD
+389 MAKNMNLQLFD

-479 TRDGIFPEQMIDD
+479 TRDGIFPEHMIDD

-502 ELSDHPE
+502 ELANHPE

-514 DLITLP
+514 ELVALP
-520 SRHQEERDQLNH
+520 ARHQQERDQLNH
-532 EPAMLPESLLH
+532 ESAILPEALLH
-543 EPTFKN
+543 EPIIKN
-549 FKKNA
+549 FKTLA
-554 DKTAIVDEYGSFT
+554 DKTAIVDQFGSFT
-567 YQDIEEKTAAIALQ
+567 YKDIEEKTAAIALQ

-644 DEISQQGYGTEN
+644 DEINQQGYGVEN
-656 GVHIIAVDTLQHDKE
+656 DVHIITVDTLPNPKE
-671 TGLDTISAHTKQDC
+671 ADLNNISSDTRQDR

-704 MISHLGAMNTIE
+704 VISHLGAMNTIE
-716 DINRRFNIDEKDSV
+716 DINRRFNINEKDSV

-744 IFGMLGLGGTL
+744 IFGLLGLGGTI
-755 IYPNP
+755 IYPHS

-770 ELMQN
+770 ELMQHH
-775 YQITVWNTAPAL
+775 QITIWNTAPAL

-794 LETEKQEIRTSLSHF
+794 LETEKQEISSSLSHF

-824 DTLKQLVPSVQLIS
+824 DTLKQQVPSVQLVS

-850 FHMYKGLQP
+850 FHVYKGLQP

-907 PDLTDERFFLHPSD
+907 PDLTHRRFFPHPSD
-921 GERMYKTGDLGR
+921 RERMYKTGDLGR

-960 EIESALTT
+960 EIESALTL
-968 HPDVSNAVVIAKT
+968 HPDLSNAVVIAKT

-1001 SDSDFTSE
+1001 SETDFIPE
-1009 IVQFL
+1009 ILSFL
-1014 GKKVPAYMV
+1014 SKKVPSYMV
-1023 PSHLQVIDRIPVTVN
+1023 PSHLQGIDRIPVTVN
-1038 GKVDIKKLEELCIL
+1038 GKVDFKKLEELCIIN
-1052 DTGKTTTGNQDFT
+1052 TGKTTSGSQDFK
-1065 DELEKTIHDLWCSS
+1065 DDLEKTIHDLWCAS
-1079 LGLDYIDKHQN
+1079 LGIDHIDIHQN

-1115 GQQHLTFD
+1115 GQHHLTFD
-1123 LILRQILTSPTIADL
+1123 LILRQILTSPTISDL

-1149 GVQKKAE
+1149 GVQKKVE

-1175 GMHRIILH
+1175 ETHRIILH

-1221 ESDQLVERISD
+1221 ESDHLVERIAD

-1267 KGIEVADLCIIDAIR
+1267 KGIEVVDLCIIDAIR

-1297 LPNLGINPADAGFGE
+1297 LPNLGITPADAGFGE

-1322 TQTLQQNKNELP
+1322 THTLQKNKNELP
-1334 EGAIFTMQGNSE
+1334 EGAIFNLQGHHE
-1346 LVQISSV
+1346 LVQVSSV
-1353 FNKMKAASQSE
+1353 FNTMKASSQSD

-1390 RTFAQNFK
+1390 STFAQNFK

-1415 AKDQGTTT
+1415 AKDQRTTT

-1438 SLGTLDITDI
+1438 SLGKLHITDI

-1458 EYTPDLARHLEISDQ
+1458 EYAPDLAGHLKISDQ